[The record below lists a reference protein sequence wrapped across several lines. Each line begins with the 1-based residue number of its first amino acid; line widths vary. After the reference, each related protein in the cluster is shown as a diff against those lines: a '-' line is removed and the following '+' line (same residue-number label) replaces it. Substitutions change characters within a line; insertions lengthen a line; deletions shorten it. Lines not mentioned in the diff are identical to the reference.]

1 MRSSTTAKKSSSKN
15 QSASKKSSSRSGNSR
30 QKSSAGRSRTSK
42 SASSNGEE
50 SNEEQQQSLLDVLF
64 LDMLKDMYSAEKMLV
79 DALQKMNEAA
89 TTDEL
94 QEAFEDHQFV
104 TQKHV
109 SRLEKVFAILGEE
122 PQEET
127 CEAMAALI
135 KEGEKVISK
144 TKEGS
149 MTRDAGLIIAAQK
162 VEHYEIAAYGSLV
175 QVALTLGND
184 EAAYILERTLNEEED
199 TDSLLTEIA
208 ETEINPMADDEPSTE
223 GEMEGMDVEME
234 LETETEEL

>member
-15 QSASKKSSSRSGNSR
+15 QSAGKKSSARSGNSR
-30 QKSSAGRSRTSK
+30 QKSSSGRSRTSK

-50 SNEEQQQSLLDVLF
+50 SNEEQQSLLDVLF

-109 SRLEKVFAILGEE
+109 SRLEKVFAMLGEE

-223 GEMEGMDVEME
+223 GEMEGMGVEME